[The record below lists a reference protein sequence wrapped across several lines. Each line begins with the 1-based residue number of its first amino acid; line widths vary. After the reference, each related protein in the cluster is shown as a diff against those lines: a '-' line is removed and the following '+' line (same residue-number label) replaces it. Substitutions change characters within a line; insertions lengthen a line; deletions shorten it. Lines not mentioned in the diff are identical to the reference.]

1 MIPILLP
8 ADWVGPVG
16 AAPEGPIGFLS
27 EATSAKITEVLNGEF
42 QLEITYPS
50 SGHLANDLE
59 PGQQIMAAYAD
70 VTELFRITRMT
81 KNMGNFQIYAPQIS
95 IDLNKCTVFPFT
107 ATDANAAVTALNG
120 PNDPLDPGQAMWD
133 HGFHL
138 SLSNFDETTYDIDF
152 IQEKPASIRSVMGG
166 SDSSMTGVYGGEWQY
181 AGRECMLSSQRGWDW
196 GVEIRYGGNLV
207 NFQQEQNIAEMYTG
221 IAPYATYNNSTR
233 ILSEGYI
240 MASGAFTQKNILA
253 VDLSSEFSGY
263 LPTEAQLRQKAVEYI
278 RTHAIGVPE
287 VSLTVNFADIQISR
301 VGVGDTVTVIF
312 PRLNV
317 YAKARTCRVV
327 YDSLREKLV
336 SADIGT
342 KKQGLYDTILNLGK
356 PSQFGVIPSGWIE
369 AETQPTKYFSA
380 YAAPTAGTY
389 FGRSGNRL
397 YNSSG
402 DYYAYWKTAYSTT
415 YSGWRLFDNSTGTG
429 YAASSSDTSPFV
441 GIRLSKRLRYVTISI
456 ANRTG
461 SESTNVNGP
470 KAGIIYGANAESD
483 TLVEV
488 ARFSGWDGKTAGK
501 VNSITLMNDTP
512 YKAYIIDVTDWEN
525 RTRTNN
531 HYMAIGEVYL
541 NGQEEA

>member
-16 AAPEGPIGFLS
+16 TAPEGPIGFLS

-70 VTELFRITRMT
+70 VTELFRITRLT

-152 IQEKPASIRSVMGG
+152 TQEKPASVRSVMGG

-253 VDLSSEFSGY
+253 VDLSSEFSGS

-278 RTHAIGVPE
+278 RTHAIGIPE
-287 VSLTVNFADIQISR
+287 VSLSVNLADLQISR

-317 YAKARTCRVV
+317 YTKARVNRVV
-327 YDSLREKLV
+327 YDSLAEQIV

-380 YAAPTAGTY
+380 YAAGTSGTY
-389 FGRSGNRL
+389 FGRTAYRL

-402 DYYAYWKTAYSTT
+402 DYFAYWKTAYSNT
-415 YSGWRLFDNSTGTG
+415 YSGWRLFDNATGTG

-501 VNSITLMNDTP
+501 VNSIALMNETP
-512 YKAYIIDVTDWEN
+512 YTCYIIDVTDWEN